1 VWYSLRRTGGYAM
14 IPVIDTHHNIE
25 TNIDRIRTL
34 VDHGLDLQEIMT
46 TVTDLS
52 PTDIFLAFHA
62 VKILD
67 SE

>member
-1 VWYSLRRTGGYAM
+1 M
-14 IPVIDTHHNIE
+14 IPVIDNHRYIE
-25 TNIDRIRTL
+25 TNIDRVRTL
-34 VDHGLDLQEIMT
+34 VGHGLSLQEIMT

-62 VKILD
+62 AKILD